1 MEKILD
7 RVGKF
12 ADFKGVSMN
21 AFERSIG
28 ASKGVLS
35 RAISQKTDIQSKW
48 LEAIVENY
56 PEISPAWLLAGEGSM
71 LRSDCHLDSDKTGTT
86 QGDCRETVET
96 KKVGISSTPNNG
108 IPLVTTA
115 AAAGFGSADFA
126 IQEKDIEGYYLIP
139 AFQHLHIDFLMHL
152 HGDSM
157 LPRYY
162 SGDIVACTI
171 LHDHTFL
178 QWNKPHIIATRE
190 QGLLCKRIMPS
201 DRDGCIKAV
210 SENPDYPPF
219 DIPIT
224 DITGLAIICGTIR
237 RD

>member
-1 MEKILD
+1 MVIDRLKIYIDSKELTISAFENSVGFSNSSFRKQLSKGGSIGSDKLEKIL
-7 RVGKF
+7 
-12 ADFKGVSMN
+12 
-21 AFERSIG
+21 
-28 ASKGVLS
+28 
-35 RAISQKTDIQSKW
+35 TT
-48 LEAIVENY
+48 Y
-56 PEISPAWLLAGEGSM
+56 PDLSPAWLLTGEGSM
-71 LRSDCHLDSDKTGTT
+71 LRKDCHLRSDQTGTI
-86 QGDCRETVET
+86 QGDCRETVAT

-219 DIPIT
+219 DIPVT

>member
-12 ADFKGVSMN
+12 ADFKGVSMS

-71 LRSDCHLDSDKTGTT
+71 LRNSCHFPSDKTGTT
-86 QGDCRETVET
+86 QGDCRETVAAQKLT
-96 KKVGISSTPNNG
+96 NSDQKT

-115 AAAGFGSADFA
+115 AAAGFGSPDFA
-126 IQEKDIEGYYLIP
+126 IREQDVEGYYLVP
-139 AFQHLHIDFLMHL
+139 AFKHLHIDFMMHVT
-152 HGDSM
+152 GDSM
-157 LPRYY
+157 VPRYY
-162 SGDIVACTI
+162 SGDIVACTV
-171 LHDHTFL
+171 LRDHNVL
-178 QWNKPHIIATRE
+178 QWNKPHIIATRY
-190 QGLLCKRIMPS
+190 QGILCKRIMPS
-201 DRDGCIKAV
+201 SNVGYIQCV
-210 SENPDYPPF
+210 SDNAAYPPF
-219 DIPIT
+219 DIPMSEIT
-224 DITGLAIICGTIR
+224 AMALICGTIR
-237 RD
+237 LD